1 MCLIIS
7 PLICLCRNVFR
18 EFVCLYSFECFNI
31 KAWWRLS
38 QIVISYYGHD
48 LFDFY
53 WQSLFYGTRL
63 SLAHNYFIL
72 WMTHFVHWMQGSF
85 QITIEEGLSPKHL
98 YSILRKCHA
107 LHEFFWLFA
116 TNMIV
121 TWLHYIFSRQTVIV
135 IPSWDFCFATDF
147 LLAGN

>member
-1 MCLIIS
+1 MT
-7 PLICLCRNVFR
+7 VFH
-18 EFVCLYSFECFNI
+18 EFVCLYWMFQYKGLTKIEPNSFD
-31 KAWWRLS
+31 
-38 QIVISYYGHD
+38 ISYYGHD

-63 SLAHNYFIL
+63 SLPHNYFVL

-107 LHEFFWLFA
+107 LHELFWLFP

-121 TWLHYIFSRQTVIV
+121 TWLHCIFSRQTVIV